1 MSNKPKTTELALWLA
16 HYLCLAL
23 LLALFCLVYRW
34 AGNDW
39 FPAAYAGRDY
49 AAAGLGGGALAESE
63 YRHVLALLRLLK
75 AAGGV
80 LTAGLVASFLAVAAF
95 TRREE
100 RRMDRVWAEVILG
113 AEAILSLVMR
123 VAVAELQYGFHS
135 RVLVD
140 LVTGLVLFT
149 FAYALMAGCLLSL
162 LRRLMRG
169 QLIDSF
175 LCVRAVFALQ
185 TSFENR
191 SDRIR
196 SGARGLNLLV
206 FLVVNAALALAAGA
220 QFADG
225 REKLA
230 LCLFLALLAL
240 DAWYLMKICQRSAQL
255 KQIFERIAAMASGDV
270 GEHVDTSAMRGDI
283 RRMAETVNALENSLE
298 KAVSER
304 TSSERMKTDLI
315 ANVSHDLRTPLTSII
330 NYVDLLKRE
339 NIPNPRVQE
348 YLSVLESKSMRMKSL
363 AEALMEASRAAS
375 GNLKITWATID
386 MVQMVQQVY
395 GEFQERM
402 EEKKLIPLVRLVD
415 PPAYIRADGQILWRV
430 LDNLYT
436 NVCKYG
442 RPGTQVLIELQET
455 AHSLVYTMKNVSAVP
470 LRYTSDE
477 LMERFTRGE
486 DSRTT
491 EGSGLGL
498 SIARSMTEQLGGKF
512 ELYSDEEMFR
522 VRLIFPLLEGS
533 DPEA

>member
-23 LLALFCLVYRW
+23 LFVLFCLVYRW

-80 LTAGLVASFLAVAAF
+80 LTAGLAGTFLALAVL
-95 TRREE
+95 THREK
-100 RRMDRVWAEVILG
+100 RGTDRIWAEVILG
-113 AEAILSLVMR
+113 AEVILALVMR
-123 VAVAELQYGFHS
+123 VAVSELRYGFQA
-135 RVLVD
+135 RETVD

-149 FAYALMAGCLLSL
+149 FAYVLMAGGLLSL
-162 LRRLMRG
+162 LRRLLRG
-169 QLIDSF
+169 QLTESF

-206 FLVVNAALALAAGA
+206 FLVVNAMLVLAAGA

-270 GEHVDTSAMRGDI
+270 GEHVDTSGMR
-283 RRMAETVNALENSLE
+283 
-298 KAVSER
+298 K
-304 TSSERMKTDLI
+304 
-315 ANVSHDLRTPLTSII
+315 H
-330 NYVDLLKRE
+330 
-339 NIPNPRVQE
+339 
-348 YLSVLESKSMRMKSL
+348 
-363 AEALMEASRAAS
+363 
-375 GNLKITWATID
+375 
-386 MVQMVQQVY
+386 
-395 GEFQERM
+395 
-402 EEKKLIPLVRLVD
+402 
-415 PPAYIRADGQILWRV
+415 
-430 LDNLYT
+430 
-436 NVCKYG
+436 C
-442 RPGTQVLIELQET
+442 
-455 AHSLVYTMKNVSAVP
+455 
-470 LRYTSDE
+470 
-477 LMERFTRGE
+477 
-486 DSRTT
+486 
-491 EGSGLGL
+491 
-498 SIARSMTEQLGGKF
+498 
-512 ELYSDEEMFR
+512 
-522 VRLIFPLLEGS
+522 
-533 DPEA
+533 